1 MNQPELRISLLGG
14 VTITQNGTVVSG
26 FASRKVE
33 ALLVYLVCNPRPH
46 ARDVLATLLWP
57 NNDQT
62 RALANLSVAL
72 TSLRKQLDAY
82 LLTERHTVAFN
93 TETAFQ
99 LDTAVF
105 QQTIA
110 QAKETQ
116 QQNRPLNRTS
126 AAQLATAVTL
136 YQGDFLTGF
145 SVRGA
150 PEFEAWAL
158 LEQEHLRQLFLTAL
172 TDLTTFHQQRGQ
184 IEESIRYARQ
194 LLTVDPLQ
202 ENIHRQ
208 LMALFMQDNQRA
220 AALAQYEQCVR
231 ILEDE
236 LGVEPDEETSTL
248 YEQMAANEW
257 HIEEASLP
265 IPHVQA
271 KHNLASATT
280 RFVGREA
287 ELAQIDEWL
296 DEPNGRLLTIIGP
309 GGMGKSRLA
318 QEAARAHLGEFAD
331 GVYYVSLVP
340 YTDTAQVI
348 TAVSESIGL
357 TLTGNEEP
365 AAQLSNHLQ
374 TREMLLVL
382 DNLEHLLSPTLL
394 ALITQLIE
402 KAPDLRLIG
411 TSRQRLRLQAEA
423 LLELRGL
430 PYPTISQHTLDHF
443 PAVQLFVNRV
453 QQIKRD
459 FRLDEQVTA
468 VIQLCQLVDGLPLAL
483 ELAATWTRV
492 LSVAEIVAE
501 IQTGLDALTSTLH
514 DIPERHR
521 SLHAVIESSWQMLPM
536 VEQTLFRKSAVFRG
550 GFTRE
555 ATQQVAKATTLPQ
568 LMSLVDHS
576 FLRLDGDQRFR
587 RHPLLL
593 QFAQAQ
599 FATHSDEQIAMESAH
614 ATFFAEFVQSRE
626 TALHGATAPQTLAAI
641 SADLENIRKAWQWAL
656 SPLHVDLLDKMV
668 TGIGRFFND
677 KSRNLEGSALF
688 ESSLKTLNTQPETAV
703 SEPIIAKIQV
713 ELGRFWHDTGRFAEA
728 ETILKEAYR
737 LNQRHHLI
745 PNQIACLRQLGIVI
759 ADQGRWQEAHTY
771 LAEAL
776 PLCKQAGDEDQILL
790 VLNALGNLLI
800 STGDYVEARA
810 YFDEAMALAQAAGNT
825 LRIAI
830 LHSNIAIIDNREGN
844 PREAIR
850 QWQLAQQGFM
860 QLNHEVGLANTNHN
874 IAMAYT
880 KLEAYDEALASI
892 QAANALHKK
901 VGHKRGMAGGLAVMG
916 SIYVKMG
923 KRREARRHYY
933 DSLQMAQ
940 EVGVTWVALGAVAEI
955 GELEISYGNMA
966 QALRLLTF
974 AVHHPAIEADSLQ
987 KAQKLLDELAAELPK
1002 EMIIAAETAVQSLT
1016 LDALIAQLLAN

>member
-14 VTITQNGTVVSG
+14 VTIAQNGTAVSG

-46 ARDVLATLLWP
+46 ARDFLATLLWP

-93 TETAFQ
+93 TAAAFQ

-105 QQTIA
+105 QQAIA

-116 QQNRPLNRTS
+116 QQNRQLTRTS
-126 AAQLATAVTL
+126 AVQLTTAVTL
-136 YQGDFLTGF
+136 YHGDFLTGF

-150 PEFEAWAL
+150 PEFEAWTL

-172 TDLTTFHQQRGQ
+172 TDLTTFHQQRGK
-184 IEESIRYARQ
+184 IKESIRYARR
-194 LLTVDPLQ
+194 LLGVDPLQ

-208 LMALFMQDNQRA
+208 LMTLFMQDNQRT
-220 AALAQYEQCVR
+220 AALAQYEQCMR

-236 LGVEPDEETSTL
+236 LGVEPDEETIAL
-248 YEQMAANEW
+248 YEQMAGNEL
-257 HIEEASLP
+257 HVEEAS
-265 IPHVQA
+265 IPLLHAQA

-280 RFVGREA
+280 RFVGREV
-287 ELAQIDEWL
+287 ELAHIDAWL

-309 GGMGKSRLA
+309 GGIGKSRLA

-357 TLTGNEEP
+357 PLSGKEEP
-365 AAQLSNHLQ
+365 ATQLSNHLQ

-382 DNLEHLLSPTLL
+382 DNLEHLLTPTLL
-394 ALITQLIE
+394 TLLTQLIE

-411 TSRQRLRLQAEA
+411 TSRQRLHLQAEA
-423 LLELRGL
+423 LLDLRGL

-443 PAVQLFVNRV
+443 PAIQLFVNRV
-453 QQIKRD
+453 QQIKRN
-459 FRLDEQVTA
+459 FRLDEQGTA
-468 VIQLCQLVDGLPLAL
+468 VVQLCQLVDGLPLAL

-521 SLHAVIESSWQMLPM
+521 SLHAVIESSWQMLHT
-536 VEQTLFRKSAVFRG
+536 VEQTLFRKLAVFRG
-550 GFTRE
+550 GFTRAAAE
-555 ATQQVAKATTLPQ
+555 QVAQATLPQ
-568 LMSLVDHS
+568 LMALVDHS

-599 FATHSDEQIAMESAH
+599 LANHPHEQTEMETAH
-614 ATFFAEFVQSRE
+614 AAFFADFVQSRE
-626 TALHGATAPQTLAAI
+626 TALHGVTAPEVLAVIA
-641 SADLENIRKAWQWAL
+641 ADLENMRKAWQWAL
-656 SPLHVDLLDKMV
+656 SPINIGLLDKMI
-668 TGIGRFFND
+668 TGIGRFFSD
-677 KSRNLEGSALF
+677 KSRNLEGSVFF
-688 ESSLKTLNTQPETAV
+688 ESSLNVINTQPETAF
-703 SEPIIAKIQV
+703 SQPIIAKIKV

-737 LNQRHHLI
+737 LNRQHQLVS
-745 PNQIACLRQLGIVI
+745 NQIACLRQLGIVI

-790 VLNALGNLLI
+790 VLNALGNLSI
-800 STGDYVEARA
+800 STGNYTQART

-830 LHSNIAIIDNREGN
+830 LHSNIAIIDNREGS

-850 QWQLAQQGFM
+850 QWQLAQQGFV
-860 QLNHEVGLANTNHN
+860 QLNHEVGLANTHHN

-880 KLEAYDEALASI
+880 RLAAYDEALASI

-916 SIYVKMG
+916 SIYGKMG

-940 EVGVTWVALGAVAEI
+940 EVGVTWVALGALVDI
-955 GELEISYGNMA
+955 GELEMSYGNMA
-966 QALRLLTF
+966 QALRLLAF
-974 AVHHPAIEADSLQ
+974 ATHHPAIEADSLQ
-987 KAQKLLDELAAELPK
+987 KAQKLLDELAAELPE
-1002 EMIIAAETAVQSLT
+1002 EMIIADETAVQPLT

>member
-14 VTITQNGTVVSG
+14 VTITQNGTAVSG

-105 QQTIA
+105 QQAIA

-116 QQNRPLNRTS
+116 QQNRSLNRTR

-145 SVRGA
+145 SVRDA

-194 LLTVDPLQ
+194 LLAVDPLQ
-202 ENIHRQ
+202 ENIQRH
-208 LMALFMQDNQRA
+208 LMTLFMQDSQRA

-231 ILEDE
+231 VLEDE
-236 LGVEPDEETSTL
+236 LGVEPDEETTAL

-257 HIEEASLP
+257 RVEDKPSPHPSASA
-265 IPHVQA
+265 H
-271 KHNLASATT
+271 HNLSPTT
-280 RFVGREA
+280 TPFVGREA
-287 ELAQIDEWL
+287 ELAHIDEWL
-296 DEPNGRLLTIIGP
+296 DGVNGRLLTIIGP

-318 QEAARAHLGEFAD
+318 QEAARTHLGEFAD

-357 TLTGNEEP
+357 TLSGKEEP
-365 AAQLSNHLQ
+365 ATQLSNHLQ
-374 TREMLLVL
+374 SREILLVL
-382 DNLEHLLSPTLL
+382 DNLEHLLSPALL
-394 ALITQLIE
+394 TLITQLIE
-402 KAPDLRLIG
+402 KTPDLRLIG

-430 PYPTISQHTLDHF
+430 PYPVSSQQSLLAEYA
-443 PAVQLFVNRV
+443 AVQLFVNRV

-459 FRLDEQVTA
+459 FRLNEQVTA
-468 VIQLCQLVDGLPLAL
+468 VIRLCHLVDGLPLAL

-521 SLHAVIESSWQMLPM
+521 SLHAVIESSWQMLSTA
-536 VEQTLFRKSAVFRG
+536 EQTLFRKLAVFRG
-550 GFTRE
+550 GFSRE
-555 ATQQVAKATTLPQ
+555 AAQQVAKATLPQ
-568 LMSLVDHS
+568 LMSLVDQS
-576 FLRLDGDQRFR
+576 FLRLDDDQRFR

-599 FATHSDEQIAMESAH
+599 LATHSDAQSAMEAAH
-614 ATFFAEFVQSRE
+614 ATFFADFVQSRE
-626 TALHGATAPQTLAAI
+626 TALHGAAAPQTLAAI
-641 SADLENIRKAWQWAL
+641 GADLENIRKAWQWAL
-656 SPLHVDLLDKMV
+656 STLHVDLLDQMV

-677 KSRNLEGSALF
+677 KSRNLEGSTLF
-688 ESSLKTLNTQPETAV
+688 ESSLKTLDTQLETAV

-713 ELGRFWHDTGRFAEA
+713 ELGRFWHDTGRFVEA

-737 LNQRHHLI
+737 LNQQHQLI
-745 PNQIACLRQLGIVI
+745 ANQIACLRQLGIVI

-776 PLCKQAGDEDQILL
+776 PLCQQAGDEDQILL
-790 VLNALGNLLI
+790 VLNALGNLSI

-810 YFDEAMALAQAAGNT
+810 YFNEAMALAQASGNT

-830 LHSNIAIIDNREGN
+830 LHSNIAIIANREGN

-850 QWQLAQQGFM
+850 QWQLAQQGFV
-860 QLNHEVGLANTNHN
+860 QLNHEVGVANTHHN

-923 KRREARRHYY
+923 KRREARRYY
-933 DSLQMAQ
+933 NDSLQMAQ
-940 EVGVTWVALGAVAEI
+940 EVGVTWVALGAVVEV

-966 QALRLLTF
+966 QALRLLAF
-974 AVHHPAIEADSLQ
+974 AVQQPAIEADSLQ
-987 KAQKLLDELAAELPK
+987 KAQKLLDELTAELPK